1 MHVCLMMT
9 GTVDR
14 DKPQHSTHGST
25 TNTLSLA
32 ALQPLLESE
41 RQRRLEQ
48 TLLCPLAAASRSL
61 SLSLSLSFFIRN
73 VVAYSGS
80 NE

>member
-1 MHVCLMMT
+1 MHVCLIMT
-9 GTVDR
+9 GTIDR

-41 RQRRLEQ
+41 RQRAEEAEADP
-48 TLLCPLAAASRSL
+48 PLPADL
-61 SLSLSLSFFIRN
+61 
-73 VVAYSGS
+73 
-80 NE
+80 

>member
-32 ALQPLLESE
+32 VLQLLLESE
-41 RQRRLEQ
+41 RQRAEEAEADPPFPL
-48 TLLCPLAAASRSL
+48 TTDLCPLTAATRSL
-61 SLSLSLSFFIRN
+61 SLSLHP
-73 VVAYSGS
+73 
-80 NE
+80 